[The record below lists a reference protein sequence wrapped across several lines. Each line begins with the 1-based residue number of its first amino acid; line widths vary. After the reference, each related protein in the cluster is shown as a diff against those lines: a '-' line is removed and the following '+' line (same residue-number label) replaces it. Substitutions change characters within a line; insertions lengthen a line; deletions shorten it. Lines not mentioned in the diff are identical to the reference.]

1 MLLFINNIY
10 KNIFA
15 FKDVFNLLEVRV
27 DVFPNISLKEINNYK
42 IDVQENLTINSPLP
56 QNLTKI
62 FNSNQVKFSPR
73 LSYLYLSEE
82 GKNYFNLIL

>member
-1 MLLFINNIY
+1 M
-10 KNIFA
+10 
-15 FKDVFNLLEVRV
+15 
-27 DVFPNISLKEINNYK
+27 EINNYK
-42 IDVQENLTINSPLP
+42 IEVHQNLTINSPLP

>member
-82 GKNYFNLIL
+82 EKTISI